1 MILLCQYISLI
12 VYKTQRICDEAVA
25 DCLAAIK
32 FTPDWFVTKKILEKL
47 DNSLHANDDI
57 LLFNKDFDKVFFITN
72 QRHILI
78 LDLDK
83 INLDNDN
90 NFDEDDLDTII
101 HARLL
106 AWCSKFK
113 KHKVKKL
120 MAVGFYPKRWWNFWK
135 SKDEKKEMEIF
146 FAA

>member
-1 MILLCQYISLI
+1 MLMMIYSFII
-12 VYKTQRICDEAVA
+12 
-25 DCLAAIK
+25 
-32 FTPDWFVTKKILEKL
+32 KILIKS
-47 DNSLHANDDI
+47 SLLLIKDI
-57 LLFNKDFDKVFFITN
+57 LTV
-72 QRHILI
+72 
-78 LDLDK
+78 DLDK
-83 INLDNDN
+83 SNLDNDN

-113 KHKVKKL
+113 KHEVKKL

>member
-1 MILLCQYISLI
+1 MLMMIYSFII
-12 VYKTQRICDEAVA
+12 
-25 DCLAAIK
+25 
-32 FTPDWFVTKKILEKL
+32 KILIKS
-47 DNSLHANDDI
+47 SLLLIKDI
-57 LLFNKDFDKVFFITN
+57 LTV
-72 QRHILI
+72 
-78 LDLDK
+78 DLDK
-83 INLDNDN
+83 SNLDTDN

-135 SKDEKKEMEIF
+135 SKNEKKEMEFF